1 MIINLGKMSLET
13 KIAIVLLAVVSLM
26 LIGLSIVAKEILGVL
41 SGVIFWIIIID
52 MLVVEAQN
60 QHIQMLNLLC
70 DVQQEIL
77 AEKFNC
83 TRAEID
89 QMCTERLIERNKKVK
104 IG

>member
-89 QMCTERLIERNKKVK
+89 QMCTERLKERNEKSR
-104 IG
+104 

>member
-1 MIINLGKMSLET
+1 MIINLRKMSLET
-13 KIAIVLLAVVSLM
+13 KISMVLLAVVSLM
-26 LIGLSIVAKEILGVL
+26 LIGLSIIAKEILGVL

-52 MLVVEAQN
+52 MFVVEAQN
-60 QHIQMLNLLC
+60 QHIQMLDLLC

-89 QMCTERLIERNKKVK
+89 QMCTEKLIERNKKVK